1 MPFDLADGRISDG
14 IRRNLEMSYYFS
26 QESGAI
32 CTALSGKPFSKA
44 ERMEVCC
51 IMKKAWE
58 TPRIVIQKFEP
69 NEYVAACYTLVC
81 AIPGWSATEIG
92 DGTTTRWFTKSRTWD
107 GSYVQA
113 DGLAHGNCGNE
124 STSYD
129 VDNSIGYEHNN
140 DGTVKN
146 AVISN
151 VNIGSHVSGNTYYAT
166 WQSNNGTLYTH
177 YGYAL
182 LDANKPNHS

>member
-1 MPFDLADGRISDG
+1 
-14 IRRNLEMSYYFS
+14 
-26 QESGAI
+26 
-32 CTALSGKPFSKA
+32 
-44 ERMEVCC
+44 
-51 IMKKAWE
+51 MKKAWE

>member
-1 MPFDLADGRISDG
+1 
-14 IRRNLEMSYYFS
+14 
-26 QESGAI
+26 
-32 CTALSGKPFSKA
+32 
-44 ERMEVCC
+44 
-51 IMKKAWE
+51 MKKRWE
-58 TPRIVIQKFEP
+58 TPKTMVQRFEA

-81 AIPGWSATEIG
+81 AIPGSSPTEIG
-92 DGTTTRWFTKSRTWD
+92 DGTSTRWFTNRPDWNTRPYTGSRSWD
-107 GSYVQA
+107 GAWVQA

-129 VDNSIGYEHNN
+129 VDHSIGYEHNN

-151 VNIGSHVSGNTYYAT
+151 VNIGSNVSGNTYYAT

-182 LDANKPNHS
+182 MDSNPNHS

>member
-1 MPFDLADGRISDG
+1 
-14 IRRNLEMSYYFS
+14 
-26 QESGAI
+26 
-32 CTALSGKPFSKA
+32 
-44 ERMEVCC
+44 
-51 IMKKAWE
+51 MKKAWE
-58 TPRIVIQKFEP
+58 TPKALVEEFEA

-81 AIPGWSATEIG
+81 AIPGSSASEIG
-92 DGTTTRWFTKSRTWD
+92 DGTSTRWFTDSPHGNTSPYTGSTTW
-107 GSYVQA
+107 GGVHVQA

-129 VDNSIGYEHNN
+129 VDHNVGYEHNN

-151 VNIGSHVSGNTYYAT
+151 VHIGSQTSGNTYYAT

-177 YGYAL
+177 YGYAIM
-182 LDANKPNHS
+182 DSRPNHS

>member
-1 MPFDLADGRISDG
+1 
-14 IRRNLEMSYYFS
+14 
-26 QESGAI
+26 
-32 CTALSGKPFSKA
+32 
-44 ERMEVCC
+44 
-51 IMKKAWE
+51 MKKAWE
-58 TPRIVIQKFEP
+58 TPKALVEEFEA

-81 AIPGWSATEIG
+81 AIPGTSATMIG
-92 DGTTTRWFTKSRTWD
+92 DGTSTRWFTDYPGQKPST
-107 GSYVQA
+107 GSKNWGDAYVRA

-129 VDNSIGYEHNN
+129 VDHNVGYEHNN

-151 VNIGSHVSGNTYYAT
+151 VHIGSQTSGNTYYAT

-177 YGYAL
+177 YGYAIM
-182 LDANKPNHS
+182 DSRPNHS

>member
-1 MPFDLADGRISDG
+1 
-14 IRRNLEMSYYFS
+14 
-26 QESGAI
+26 
-32 CTALSGKPFSKA
+32 
-44 ERMEVCC
+44 
-51 IMKKAWE
+51 MKKAWK
-58 TPRIVIQKFEP
+58 TPKALVEEFEA

-81 AIPGWSATEIG
+81 AIPGSSASDIG
-92 DGTTTRWFTKSRTWD
+92 DGTSTRWFTDHPSWNTSPYIKSTTW
-107 GSYVQA
+107 GGEYVRA

-129 VDNSIGYEHNN
+129 VDHKVGYEHNN

-151 VNIGSHVSGNTYYAT
+151 VHIGSQTSGNTYYAT

-177 YGYAL
+177 YGYAIM
-182 LDANKPNHS
+182 DSRPNHS

>member
-1 MPFDLADGRISDG
+1 MSYMKADG
-14 IRRNLEMSYYFS
+14 
-26 QESGAI
+26 
-32 CTALSGKPFSKA
+32 
-44 ERMEVCC
+44 MEVYC
-51 IMKKAWE
+51 IMVRKGWE
-58 TPRIVIQKFEP
+58 APKTVIQKFEP

-81 AIPGWSATEIG
+81 AIPGRSATEIG
-92 DGTTTRWFTKSRTWD
+92 DGTATRYFNGADKEFWTGRGYTTWD
-107 GSYVQA
+107 GNRVYA

-129 VDNSIGYEHNN
+129 VDHSIGYEHNN

-151 VNIGSHVSGNTYYAT
+151 VNIGSHVSGNTYYAN
-166 WQSNNGTLYTH
+166 WQSDNGTLYTH

-182 LDANKPNHS
+182 MDANKPNHS